1 MLIFVFFLTIKN
13 ISVFFIPIL
22 LSLLFLSQ
30 KNFFNILITNLKN
43 QKLLILIFLIL
54 IIVYITEG
62 FLKSG
67 CIINFIIWSCV
78 ENDKI
83 FWSVDKQE
91 IIDISNHVKL

>member
-1 MLIFVFFLTIKN
+1 M
-13 ISVFFIPIL
+13 
-22 LSLLFLSQ
+22 
-30 KNFFNILITNLKN
+30 ITNLKN

-54 IIVYITEG
+54 IIVYITED

-91 IIDISNHVKL
+91 IIDISNHVKLWAKGFYHQDEIYY